1 MADDDLYTMRVS
13 SNVNGEQLVAITGSR
28 ETVLDVALRVMLD
41 AAPRWDDMSAPRYG
55 IRPTFAVDV
64 DRVTRRGR

>member
-1 MADDDLYTMRVS
+1 MADTDLYTMAVT

-41 AAPRWDDMSAPRYG
+41 AAPRWDDPRAPRYG
-55 IRPTFAVDV
+55 IRPTFMVDV
-64 DRVTRRGR
+64 YRVTRR